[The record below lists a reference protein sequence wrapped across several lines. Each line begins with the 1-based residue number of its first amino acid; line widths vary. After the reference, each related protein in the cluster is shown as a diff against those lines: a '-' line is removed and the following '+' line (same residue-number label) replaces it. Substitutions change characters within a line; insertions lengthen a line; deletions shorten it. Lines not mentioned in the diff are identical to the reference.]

1 MVRFPVRGL
10 GAGPLHLHS
19 FCGADPQE
27 SPFSKLEFRTPVRFF
42 GAFVPNK
49 KKKKKHNTLALAKYS
64 SGSEERHREGY
75 EVKGVILKTEE
86 IMVDQ
91 TVRDIKCKQ

>member
-1 MVRFPVRGL
+1 MWCSPTRE
-10 GAGPLHLHS
+10 S
-19 FCGADPQE
+19 FFKIGIQDA
-27 SPFSKLEFRTPVRFF
+27 SKVF

-75 EVKGVILKTEE
+75 EVTGVILKTEE